1 MSSAKNFDVASQPTA
16 VLVGDATLAELA
28 RRLRSLRDG
37 DVAVVEAIA
46 IGAPAIPILQS
57 VLFERDSAGIFESR
71 RRAIQALAV
80 LKATDVLKEFIR
92 EWRPASD
99 PVQRFG
105 DEVVLGAAAR
115 ALGATLDDEAYPMLV
130 AVARRHPV
138 QEVIE
143 ALGYYRRA
151 ESIPLLAAALADD
164 FSRPAAEQA
173 FRLLGQTAIPT
184 LMQVASKVGANLSG
198 REAQS
203 SIRRRRSALKLIL
216 ELGPTREL
224 WQRLRELVEDPDVE
238 IAALACRIGL
248 TAAGDTAGRECA
260 YRLVALLLRVRWPL
274 NREIEDC
281 LSDNFAIA
289 CEFVD
294 RALSGE
300 IDGGVNDIDRARFKR
315 SLRRV
320 KALGSARLDA
330 GN

>member
-1 MSSAKNFDVASQPTA
+1 
-16 VLVGDATLAELA
+16 
-28 RRLRSLRDG
+28 
-37 DVAVVEAIA
+37 
-46 IGAPAIPILQS
+46 
-57 VLFERDSAGIFESR
+57 
-71 RRAIQALAV
+71 
-80 LKATDVLKEFIR
+80 LKEFIR
-92 EWRPASD
+92 GWRPASD

-130 AVARRHPV
+130 AVARKHPV

-151 ESIPLLAAALADD
+151 ESIPILTAALVDD

-173 FRLLGQTAIPT
+173 FRLLGQAAIPALT
-184 LMQVASKVGANLSG
+184 QIASSASANFSG
-198 REAQS
+198 RESQS
-203 SIRRRRSALKLIL
+203 SIRRRRSALRLIL

-224 WQRLRELVEDPDVE
+224 WERLRELVEDSDDE

-248 TAAGDTAGRECA
+248 AAAGDTAGRECT
-260 YRLVALLLRVRWPL
+260 YRLVVLLLRVRWPF

-289 CEFVD
+289 SEFVD
-294 RALSGE
+294 RALSGW
-300 IDGGVNDIDRARFKR
+300 IDDSVNDIDRARFKR

-320 KALGSARLDA
+320 KALGSARLEA
-330 GN
+330 GS

>member
-1 MSSAKNFDVASQPTA
+1 MSIRENRELASPPTA
-16 VLVGDATLAELA
+16 ALVGDATLAELA
-28 RRLRSLRDG
+28 RRLRSLHDG

-46 IGAPAIPILQS
+46 IGAPAIPILQAL
-57 VLFERDSAGIFESR
+57 LFERDSAGIFESR

-92 EWRPASD
+92 GWRPASD

-151 ESIPLLAAALADD
+151 ESIPLLVAALADD

-173 FRLLGQTAIPT
+173 FRLLGQAAIPT
-184 LMQVASKVGANLSG
+184 LMQIASSASANFSG
-198 REAQS
+198 RESQS

-224 WQRLRELVEDPDVE
+224 WERLRELVEDSDDE

-248 TAAGDTAGRECA
+248 AAAGDTVGRECA
-260 YRLVALLLRVRWPL
+260 CRLVALLLRVRWPL

-281 LSDNFAIA
+281 LKDNFAIA

-294 RALSGE
+294 RALSGA
-300 IDGGVNDIDRARFKR
+300 IDCSANDIERARFKR

-330 GN
+330 RD